1 MSNSK
6 YMECKNCGNYFKG
19 NFCNLC
25 GQNIRVEKITLK
37 NFIQELSDSVF
48 QINHGLFYTMKSLFL
63 KPGHTIRE
71 YLNGQRKIHF
81 KPIAFVLVLATFYY
95 VITEVFDINNLL
107 DDVIQGV
114 NNTREE
120 RSDSIEKTPF
130 FNWLSSNFAYGIL
143 LLIPFF
149 AIGTYIAFLKSGY
162 TYLEHIVINCYI
174 TGEQIIFYAI
184 LTIIGVIVGNYDI
197 MISVAF
203 VISVMYRFRT
213 FIQFFKDSNSFT
225 VALRLLLSYL
235 LFFIVLFT
243 VLTISV
249 VVAKVL

>member
-25 GQNIRVEKITLK
+25 GQNIRVSKITLK

-48 QINHGLFYTMKSLFL
+48 QINHGLFYTIKSLFL

-71 YLNGQRKIHF
+71 YLNGQRKVHF

-107 DDVIQGV
+107 DDAMQGA
-114 NNTREE
+114 NSSREE
-120 RSDSIEKTPF
+120 RSDSVEKIPL
-130 FNWLSSNFAYGIL
+130 FNWFSNNFAYGIL

-149 AIGTYIAFLKSGY
+149 AIGTYVAFLKRGY
-162 TYLEHIVINCYI
+162 AYLEHVVINCYI

-184 LTIIGVIVGNYDI
+184 LIIIGVIVGNYDI
-197 MISVAF
+197 MVSVAF
-203 VISVMYRFRT
+203 VISVMYRFWA
-213 FIQFFKDSNSFT
+213 FIQFFEDSNSFT

-243 VLTISV
+243 LLSIGV
-249 VVAKVL
+249 VVVKFL